1 MPKMLLIAT
10 SSLWVLS
17 VDPNSWT
24 EITPHTYVEIGA
36 HRWKGLL
43 VEPHP
48 KNYERTVELR
58 PNAHHLNVVPSCMS
72 NSTRTINFPSHIYT
86 SAQVNETGSE
96 LEIHCGLLQHYLDA
110 LSIPRSIR
118 HIDFGSLDVE
128 GKELHVLQ
136 TVNFEHTHIE
146 VIIAESDN

>member
-1 MPKMLLIAT
+1 M
-10 SSLWVLS
+10 S
-17 VDPNSWT
+17 
-24 EITPHTYVEIGA
+24 
-36 HRWKGLL
+36 
-43 VEPHP
+43 HP

-58 PNAHHLNVVPSCMS
+58 PNAHHLNVAPSCMS
-72 NSTRTINFPSHIYT
+72 NSTGTTNFRSHIYT

-110 LSIPRSIR
+110 LSIR
-118 HIDFGSLDVE
+118 HIDFWSLDVE

-136 TVNFEHTHIE
+136 TVDFECTHIE